1 VADPEPSLAVTLAPG
16 RKGDPLALANPVIAA
31 SGTFGL
37 GTELQRHL
45 DLSRL
50 GAMITPGIA
59 RATRPGR
66 DRHGRISPAI
76 IGETPAGLLIAE
88 RYPTIG
94 LRAALRQLG
103 PLLESRRT
111 PVIANLPAS
120 DADQC
125 VRLAGSLAEDEGF
138 AAIELDLTFLES
150 DDDPLQAV
158 AVVRDLTERV
168 RGVWPG
174 PLLAKLPYSPRTA
187 ALSVAAR
194 DGGADALSLGGGFP
208 GMASVRGEGH
218 ATYRPTTGRLV
229 GPATK
234 PLALS
239 LIGAVVGATDLPVVA
254 AGGITVGDDAVEFL
268 RAGATAVQVGSA
280 SFVDPYAA
288 LAVADG
294 IATYLRRVGETDV
307 RNIIGA
313 DRRRPATRA

>member
-16 RKGDPLALANPVIAA
+16 RKGDPLVLANPVMAA

-37 GTELQRHL
+37 GTELQRHV
-45 DLSRL
+45 DLSLL

-66 DRHGRISPAI
+66 DQHGRISPAI
-76 IGETPAGLLIAE
+76 IRETPAGLLIAE

-94 LRAALRQLG
+94 LRAALRELR

-120 DADQC
+120 DADECAQ
-125 VRLAGSLAEDEGF
+125 LAGSLAEDEGF
-138 AAIELDLTFLES
+138 AAIELDLTFLEG
-150 DDDPLQAV
+150 DDEPSRAA
-158 AVVRDLTERV
+158 AVVQDLTARV

-174 PLLAKLPYSPRTA
+174 PLLAKLPYSPHTA
-187 ALSVAAR
+187 AGLAGAAR

-208 GMASVRGEGH
+208 GTASVRGDGH
-218 ATYRPTTGRLV
+218 STYRPMTGRLV

-254 AGGITVGDDAVEFL
+254 AGGITVGEDAVEFL

-280 SFVDPYAA
+280 SFVDPHAA
-288 LAVADG
+288 LTAADG
-294 IATYLRRVGETDV
+294 IATYLRRIGETDV

-313 DRRRPATRA
+313 DRRRPAT